1 MTKLEI
7 HRRIAHLSVPSLQK
21 INCPDC
27 MITKGGTQGYNAERV
42 EEQKIPI
49 PLKRLNTDFY
59 GPIRP
64 MSIRGMKMILVFICD
79 AIAHVWCIPIRH
91 RDEQTQIAYDLIT
104 SVRSTDAKDSVEKV
118 IEQVRSDN
126 DRVFRFGKWQ
136 PTLRKLS
143 VAPLF
148 SVPYSPSL
156 NGVVERFMLTLGSG
170 LRQKLVGVDLRLW
183 CYQQEDHEYCWNRV
197 GRNYPR

>member
-1 MTKLEI
+1 MNTVPINFSSKYEEANINVTVLQVSSDPNTDEIYVYENEESDDVSSYLAANMTKLEI

-91 RDEQTQIAYDLIT
+91 RDE
-104 SVRSTDAKDSVEKV
+104 
-118 IEQVRSDN
+118 
-126 DRVFRFGKWQ
+126 
-136 PTLRKLS
+136 
-143 VAPLF
+143 
-148 SVPYSPSL
+148 
-156 NGVVERFMLTLGSG
+156 
-170 LRQKLVGVDLRLW
+170 
-183 CYQQEDHEYCWNRV
+183 
-197 GRNYPR
+197 